1 MALFEVNRKDIS
13 PIKMATN
20 PPEAIVNAG
29 MKCISNKKL
38 YCYVGIGWV
47 EEREATVQ
55 DEKDGIP
62 VLID

>member
-1 MALFEVNRKDIS
+1 MYEVKRTEIG

-20 PPEAIVNAG
+20 PPEVIVNAG
-29 MKCISNKKL
+29 MRCISNNKL

>member
-1 MALFEVNRKDIS
+1 MALFEVSRKDIS

-20 PPEAIVNAG
+20 PPKEIVNAG
-29 MKCISNKKL
+29 MRCISNKKL
-38 YCYVGIGWV
+38 YSYVGIGWV

-62 VLID
+62 VLVD